1 MDPVNESILNDAFLY
16 FPEIDRTADLYKR
29 EKDWLRPGSAP
40 MFYPDFGD
48 TSEKVLYVGMNPSIT
63 EQMESWFVG
72 LHGSAN
78 MLDLEYFK
86 ISDSNAGKESMKRLI
101 EFQAALK
108 GKVEL
113 PGGARRIPYFTTLE
127 NFHVSAFGE
136 SSPDW
141 EHFDIFNYRSTYQDH
156 LRRTF
161 SKSRIQSSEALKGFF
176 VSSINRFTELVEKN
190 NFRCIVVLNALV
202 SRYLKE
208 NKVLG
213 LDRLPNGTLGN
224 IILAKQLTVGGTTK
238 EERRDLIVQL
248 KKF

>member
-1 MDPVNESILNDAFLY
+1 
-16 FPEIDRTADLYKR
+16 
-29 EKDWLRPGSAP
+29 

-72 LHGSAN
+72 LYGSAD

-86 ISDSNAGKESMKRLI
+86 VSDSNARKESMKRLI

-161 SKSRIQSSEALKGFF
+161 VKSRIQTSEALKGFF
-176 VSSINRFTELVEKN
+176 ASSINRFEELAGAN
-190 NFRCIVVLNALV
+190 RFRFIIVLNALA

-213 LDRLPNGTLGN
+213 LDRLNNGTTGN
-224 IILAKQLTVGGTTK
+224 IILAKQLLGGGTTK
-238 EERRDLIVQL
+238 AERLELVGQIWKLSKR
-248 KKF
+248 